1 MRDTVYDWSYNL
13 NTFPFSKGNSTNCN
27 AALRSIDKEL
37 LEIETAL
44 DAFEALVNREKKLLE
59 QGEVQLCPFR
69 HFHCGIPLKN
79 LVESILY
86 PCHVNVIVFGRV
98 H

>member
-1 MRDTVYDWSYNL
+1 MFDFVRLPNLIEQLEFNCIRLVFCSVLFDCIGRVYECSYKL

-44 DAFEALVNREKKLLE
+44 DVFEALVKREKKLLE
-59 QGEVQLCPFR
+59 QGEV
-69 HFHCGIPLKN
+69 H
-79 LVESILY
+79 LY
-86 PCHVNVIVFGRV
+86 IH
-98 H
+98 